1 MSRPFHHIHKRK
13 TKIKHSWNV
22 SHYARCA
29 RACGV
34 WFKAA
39 FHLSQSALVP
49 VKDNRIIDH
58 RRSTLLRKSFLA
70 TIRKLTGGELIR
82 YALLIPTA

>member
-1 MSRPFHHIHKRK
+1 MSHIMHDVR
-13 TKIKHSWNV
+13 
-22 SHYARCA
+22 AR
-29 RACGV
+29 GV